1 MVAPTPRL
9 EEYVERD
16 GPSCSASLDGELD
29 VLASIESRLDS
40 PAFDREL
47 AVLSA
52 ASGETRY
59 RLLTALLAEG
69 ERCVCEL
76 DTVVDVSDSAI
87 SHALADLEAAGLVER
102 RKSGRW
108 RLYDA
113 TERAE
118 VLVAGLREATEE

>member
-1 MVAPTPRL
+1 MVATTPRL

-16 GPSCSASLDGELD
+16 GPSCPTSLDGELD
-29 VLASIESRLDS
+29 VLAAIESRVDS

-52 ASGETRY
+52 VASETRY

-76 DTVVDVSDSAI
+76 DAIVDVSDSAI
-87 SHALADLEAAGLVER
+87 SHALADLESAGLVDR
-102 RKSGRW
+102 RKVGRW

-118 VLVAGLREATEE
+118 RLVTGLQEAIGE